1 MCCNLARESVYSRRL
16 MNRLLPALLV
26 IGLATT
32 ALADIQDPPA
42 ADHGPTRKLSRGLSN
57 MLFGWTEIPVTIGQ
71 INSEEGNAA
80 AASYGV
86 IRGTGRAFARFGV
99 GFYEALLWP
108 IPVYKETY
116 APVLRSDIPWIH
128 RGYSEFPP
136 EPGNETKYP
145 YVRDY

>member
-1 MCCNLARESVYSRRL
+1 MKYS
-16 MNRLLPALLV
+16 LLFLGL

-42 ADHGPTRKLSRGLSN
+42 GDYGPTRKLARGVSN
-57 MLFGWTEIPVTIGQ
+57 MLFGATEIPVTIGQ
-71 INSEEGNAA
+71 VNSEEGNSA
-80 AASYGV
+80 AASFGV
-86 IRGTGRAFARFGV
+86 IKGTGRAFARFGV
-99 GFYEALLWP
+99 GFYEAILWP
-108 IPVYKETY
+108 FPVYKGTY
-116 APVLRSDIPWIH
+116 YPVLRSDIPWTH

>member
-1 MCCNLARESVYSRRL
+1 MRRS
-16 MNRLLPALLV
+16 LLLLLLC
-26 IGLATT
+26 GFAATS
-32 ALADIQDPPA
+32 LADIQDPPA
-42 ADHGPTRKLSRGLSN
+42 ADYGPTRKLARGVSN
-57 MLFGWTEIPVTIGQ
+57 MFFGWTEIPVTIGMV
-71 INSEEGNAA
+71 NTEEGNAA

-108 IPVYKETY
+108 IPVYKGTY
-116 APVLRSDIPWIH
+116 LPVLRSDVLWIH

-136 EPGNETKYP
+136 EPGNETKHP

>member
-1 MCCNLARESVYSRRL
+1 MK
-16 MNRLLPALLV
+16 LLLVALLGA
-26 IGLATT
+26 GLAAT

-42 ADHGPTRKLSRGLSN
+42 ADYGPTRKLARGLGN
-57 MLFGWTEIPVTIGQ
+57 MAFGWSEIPVTIGK

-86 IRGTGRAFARFGV
+86 VKGTGRAFVRFGV

-108 IPVYKETY
+108 IPIYKGTY
-116 APVLRSDIPWIH
+116 YPVLRSDIPWIH

-136 EPGNETKYP
+136 ELGNESKYP

>member
-1 MCCNLARESVYSRRL
+1 MRRF
-16 MNRLLPALLV
+16 LLFLFLL
-26 IGLATT
+26 GFAGS

-42 ADHGPTRKLSRGLSN
+42 ADYGPTRKLGRGVANIFL
-57 MLFGWTEIPVTIGQ
+57 GWTEIPVTIGKV
-71 INSEEGNAA
+71 NSEEGNAA

-108 IPVYKETY
+108 IPVYKGTY
-116 APVLRSDIPWIH
+116 YPVLRSDIPWIH